1 MSNWTARG
9 FLVPRFAAL
18 HVGAFDE
25 TRKHRPRRGIS
36 GRCSK
41 NSCLFEANKNSRHVG
56 VSTSRDKSPRRN
68 YALIRCSRTAVFLV
82 VRNDERER
90 VRAVRASIE
99 WRGRMKQRGKEI
111 KKRRK
116 KDLKEKV
123 SRVSNG
129 TKRNGKWRARWLEVT
144 AAEIHQME
152 EITPVSMPGT
162 MTRPADACFCIPA
175 FLSSSLV
182 LSFPFLPLFFL
193 RPFFPFPYI
202 FFSTF
207 HPDSITTPGARFH
220 AALCSKPC
228 NERPNG

>member
-1 MSNWTARG
+1 MSNWTGRG
-9 FLVPRFAAL
+9 FLVPRFGAL
-18 HVGAFDE
+18 HVGVFDE
-25 TRKHRPRRGIS
+25 TRKRRPRRGIS
-36 GRCSK
+36 DRCSV

-99 WRGRMKQRGKEI
+99 WRGRMKQRGKER
-111 KKRRK
+111 KKKRK
-116 KDLKEKV
+116 KDLKRKSQSGVQWYEAQ
-123 SRVSNG
+123 R
-129 TKRNGKWRARWLEVT
+129 EVT
-144 AAEIHQME
+144 SEVVRGDCSRNPSDGRDHACLHARDNDAA
-152 EITPVSMPGT
+152 
-162 MTRPADACFCIPA
+162 RRRL
-175 FLSSSLV
+175 FLYSRSSLF
-182 LSFPFLPLFFL
+182 LARPFFVPFFLYFFL
-193 RPFFPFPYI
+193 RPFFPFPY